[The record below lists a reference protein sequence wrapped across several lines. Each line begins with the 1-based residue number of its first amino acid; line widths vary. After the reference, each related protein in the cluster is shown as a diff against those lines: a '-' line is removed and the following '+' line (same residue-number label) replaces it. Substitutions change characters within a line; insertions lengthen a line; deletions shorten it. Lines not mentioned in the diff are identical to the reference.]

1 MSTKLGM
8 GSISVTELA
17 AMIGVTPVYYG
28 NDKQIELTGVDTDSR
43 TVAEGDIFVAI
54 PGEKYDGADFA
65 ASAVLSGARCV
76 ISSRCPDKAEE
87 LGKSFAFLQTEDPC
101 GALSRFA
108 TEYKKRRRIRTV
120 AVTGSVGKTTTK
132 EMISAVLSQ
141 KFRVGKTQG
150 NLNTDIG
157 LSMTVLGFGPETE
170 VAVLEMGMS
179 NFGEIEKL
187 SRIAEPDYGI
197 ITNVGTS
204 HIEFLGSRENIAKA
218 KSEIAVGLRE
228 DGMLV
233 LCGDEPLL
241 RPLAGGRHRTAFVS
255 VYATDCEY
263 RAENIRYS
271 DMKTTFDLIRRG
283 ERIGDVVI
291 PALGLHHVYGA
302 LFAAA
307 IADKF
312 GLTEGEF
319 REGLLA
325 FRNAAMRQSISD
337 VGGVTVIDAS
347 YNASP
352 ESMRASLSVLCELA
366 AEKNARKIALL
377 GDMRELGSETRPQHE
392 KVGEFA
398 ASLGLDLLVTFGIA
412 AVCTAEAAKKAGM
425 PAERVI
431 SELNIAAPE
440 ECARTLAAHLRKG
453 DCLLVKASRAVAA
466 EKIINYLKEH
476 PDFPE
481 K

>member
-1 MSTKLGM
+1 MGIKLGM
-8 GSISVTELA
+8 GSIRVSELA
-17 AMIGVTPVYYG
+17 AMIGAEPEYFGT
-28 NDKQIELTGVDTDSR
+28 DREIELTGIDTDSR
-43 TVAEGDIFVAI
+43 TVGEGEIFVAI

-76 ISSRCPDKAEE
+76 IAARRPDKAEE
-87 LGKSFAFLQTEDPC
+87 LGKSFAYLQASDPC
-101 GALSRFA
+101 GALARFA

-141 KFRVGKTQG
+141 RFRVGKTQG

-187 SRIAEPDYGI
+187 SKIAEPDYGI

-204 HIEFLGSRENIAKA
+204 HIEYLGSRENIAKA
-218 KSEIAVGLRE
+218 KSEIALGLRE

-241 RPLAGGRHRTAFVS
+241 RPLADGKHRVAFVS
-255 VYATDCEY
+255 VYATDGEY

-271 DMKTTFDLIRRG
+271 DMKTTFDLICHG
-283 ERIGDVVI
+283 ERIADVVV

-307 IADKF
+307 IADRF
-312 GLTEGEF
+312 GLTEKEL

-352 ESMRASLSVLCELA
+352 ESMRASLGVLCELA

-377 GDMRELGSETRPQHE
+377 GDMKELGSETRPQHE
-392 KVGEFA
+392 QLGAYV

-412 AVCTAEAAKKAGM
+412 SVCTAEAAKAAGM
-425 PAERVI
+425 PADRVI

-440 ECARTLAAHLRKG
+440 ACAKTLSEHLKKG

-466 EKIINYLKEH
+466 EKIINCLKEG
-476 PDFPE
+476 PEFPE